1 MGGREGGRGYLYQ
14 SIATL
19 LGSLFDKE
27 WKYVEVEVESE
38 LDKID
43 IQWEYEENKKKV
55 VQVKS
60 SQNNISKSSI
70 LHWLEELIEDAPTA
84 DEYEL
89 FLIGNT
95 SDTTSSFISKLN
107 RSKELPEE
115 YDKDGKREPDY
126 DDLKKFEGSL
136 SKIKVKVENFTL
148 DSLET
153 KINWNLS
160 KLLSEMG
167 HVVSPTVIDL
177 IAGGMIN
184 QFTKFSTEGTKI
196 SRDQYI
202 GKFEEWIQFN
212 YPQVRGAG
220 LVKKVLSVEFYLKDQ
235 VEFSTSMKALNG
247 NSTRIIN
254 AYKSSLM
261 ALVEPIQEINL
272 PAYRSKNT
280 EVAPLGNTTLFNF
293 SGLGI
298 TIKREEYSDELKEKL
313 IAKTKALLDVDIEKS
328 FFYVGQL
335 ESESNPLKLATR
347 INPNSTTLLGNEIEK
362 EKAELIDAF
371 FVKLYEYEGIV
382 EYLNYLDSFKVVPLV
397 LRNTGAAS
405 DEEIEVNIK
414 IPTNVKVATAETL
427 DIPNDF
433 AISQFTE
440 DDGLLNLLKHERSYN
455 IEKYYTSTYNATNY
469 MTKFARLSQAE
480 QDKINKEEFA
490 DQLESLFDF
499 KVYEDTEYTV
509 LQFHFI
515 KLNSSKN
522 MAFPSFLLVNAEE
535 SFSMDYEITSK
546 NLGTKITGSLYYEI

>member
-19 LGSLFDKE
+19 LSSLFDKE

-107 RSKELPEE
+107 RIKELPKEV
-115 YDKDGKREPDY
+115 DGKKDPDF
-126 DDLKKFEGSL
+126 DDLKKFEASL
-136 SKIKVKVENFTL
+136 SKIKVQVENFTL

-153 KINWNLS
+153 KVNWNLS
-160 KLLSEMG
+160 KLLSDMG

-202 GKFEEWIQFN
+202 SKFEEWVQFN

-235 VEFSTSMKALNG
+235 VEFSTSMKALKG
-247 NSTRIIN
+247 NSTGIIN
-254 AYKSSLM
+254 AYRGSLM
-261 ALVEPIQEINL
+261 ALIEPIQEIDL
-272 PAYRSKNT
+272 PPYISELP
-280 EVAPLGNTTLFNF
+280 EVTAFGKKGMFDF

-298 TIKREEYSDELKEKL
+298 TAKSEEYSDELKEKL
-313 IAKTKALLDVDIEKS
+313 IAKTKSLLDVDIDKS

-335 ESESNPLKLATR
+335 ESESNRLNLATR
-347 INPNSTTLLGNEIEK
+347 INPNSTTLKGTEK
-362 EKAELIDAF
+362 EKEKSELIDAF

-414 IPTNVKVATAETL
+414 IPKNVNVATAETL

-440 DDGLLNLLKHERSYN
+440 DDGLLNLLKHGRSYN
-455 IEKYYTSTYNATNY
+455 IEKYYTSTFSSTKY
-469 MTKFARLSQAE
+469 MAQIAHLNQR
-480 QDKINKEEFA
+480 NHKEEFA
-490 DQLESLFDF
+490 DQLKVLFDF
-499 KVYEDTEYTV
+499 KVYEDTKFTV
-509 LQFHFI
+509 LQFNFI

-546 NLGTKITGSLYYEI
+546 NLGTQITGSLYYEI